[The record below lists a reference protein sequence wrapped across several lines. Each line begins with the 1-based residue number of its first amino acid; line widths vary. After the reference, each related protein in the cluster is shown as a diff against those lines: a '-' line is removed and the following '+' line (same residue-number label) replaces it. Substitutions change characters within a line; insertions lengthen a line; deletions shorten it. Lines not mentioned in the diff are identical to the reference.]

1 LTTDEEKIPAAA
13 AAAAAAASAASR
25 GLIEANA
32 HHVVAELIA
41 MIRANI

>member
-1 LTTDEEKIPAAA
+1 LTTDEEKIP